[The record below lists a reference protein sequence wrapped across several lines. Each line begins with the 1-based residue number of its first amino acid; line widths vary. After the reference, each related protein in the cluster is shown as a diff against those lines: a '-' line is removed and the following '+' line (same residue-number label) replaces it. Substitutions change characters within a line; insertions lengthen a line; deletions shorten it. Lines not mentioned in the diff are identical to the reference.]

1 MTKDKIKEELL
12 KLGLEREM
20 KILVHVSLS
29 KIGHIEGGAETLIAA
44 LKEIVSENGV
54 ITLPAYNSYNDY
66 KPKLS
71 VVSEVFKKQ
80 SDTIRT
86 NQVIASF
93 ALWGKEKE
101 KIAANVE
108 YTQEGLSFEAGEKS
122 TLARLYQNGGWSLML
137 GTDYSTCTILHLAEN
152 RADWQ
157 SKIIFTDEYV
167 FPDEKNGEKKILFK
181 DVAYQSEDFYEIG
194 KSFEAIYQNDTA
206 AFRSGKVGKANCK
219 LINQRIFVDF
229 AVNWINQNRV

>member
-1 MTKDKIKEELL
+1 MTKDEVKKELL
-12 KLGLEREM
+12 KLGLERGM
-20 KILVHVSLS
+20 KILVHVALS
-29 KIGHIEGGAETLIAA
+29 KIGYIEGGAAAFISA
-44 LKEIVSENGV
+44 LKEVVSEDGV

-66 KPKLS
+66 KPRLS

-122 TLARLYQNGGWSLML
+122 TLARLYENGGWSLML

-152 RADWQ
+152 RAEWP
-157 SKIIFTDEYV
+157 SKIIFTDEYILS
-167 FPDEKNGEKKILFK
+167 DENGGEKKILFK
-181 DVAYQSEDFYEIG
+181 DVAYQSGDFNEIG
-194 KSFEAIYQNDTA
+194 KAFEALYKDDA
-206 AFRSGKVGKANCK
+206 SAFRSGKVGNARSK

-229 AVNWINQNRV
+229 AVNWINQNRK